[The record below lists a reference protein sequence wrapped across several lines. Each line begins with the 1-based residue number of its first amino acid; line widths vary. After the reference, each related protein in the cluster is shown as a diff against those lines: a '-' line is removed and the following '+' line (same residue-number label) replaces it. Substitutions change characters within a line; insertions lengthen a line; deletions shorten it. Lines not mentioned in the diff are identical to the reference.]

1 MIFYLV
7 RDKPLENGILD
18 MEKLNE
24 RINTK
29 GASEKILCENYQ
41 LGPFQIDGNN
51 EFTVVFRD
59 NVS

>member
-7 RDKPLENGILD
+7 KDKPLENGILD

-29 GASEKILCENYQ
+29 ENSEKILSENY
-41 LGPFQIDGNN
+41 
-51 EFTVVFRD
+51 
-59 NVS
+59 